1 MSKNDSLIQDASQG
15 ASWINVEG
23 LHKIYNT
30 RTGEKTHALAD
41 INFSVKRG
49 EFISIV
55 GPSGCGKTTLL
66 NILAGLISK
75 TEGSTTISGREVTK
89 PLA

>member
-49 EFISIV
+49 EFI
-55 GPSGCGKTTLL
+55 
-66 NILAGLISK
+66 
-75 TEGSTTISGREVTK
+75 
-89 PLA
+89 